1 MEIPI
6 KPPMCAELSLQSE
19 RRNKMRVK
27 FTVVLVMALTTI
39 LAKAGELKKISLDN
53 ALSASPKIES
63 DAQIKAEGSS
73 SIRITT
79 KWPTTV
85 FLEEV
90 SGPKVENAKL
100 MYSAKVKAQLKPG
113 GTAFLELWAHV
124 GGGQYFSRGMNDA
137 VSGTMDWKTI
147 QTPFMFRKGQ
157 TPDKLTLNLVINGKG
172 TVWVDDIVLSAQPLE

>member
-1 MEIPI
+1 
-6 KPPMCAELSLQSE
+6 
-19 RRNKMRVK
+19 MRVK
-27 FTVVLVMALTTI
+27 FIVVIVMLLATI
-39 LAKAGELKKISLDN
+39 IAKAGEFKKLSLDDT
-53 ALSASPKIES
+53 LSASPKIET
-63 DAQIKAEGSS
+63 DAQIKAEGTS

-100 MYSAKVKAQLKPG
+100 MYAAKVKARLEPG

-137 VSGTMDWKTI
+137 ITGTTNWKTI
-147 QTPFMFRKGQ
+147 QTPFIFQKGQ
-157 TPDKLTLNLVINGKG
+157 NPDKLTLNLVINGKG
-172 TVWVDDIVLSAQPLE
+172 VVWIDDVVLSAHPLE